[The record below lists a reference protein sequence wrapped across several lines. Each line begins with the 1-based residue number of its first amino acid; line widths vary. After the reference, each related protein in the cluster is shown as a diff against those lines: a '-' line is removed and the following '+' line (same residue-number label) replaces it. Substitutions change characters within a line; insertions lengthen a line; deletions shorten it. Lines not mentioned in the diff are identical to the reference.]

1 MNSSFVFVE
10 LNDLSARV
18 NYILNPIRCTFVSD
32 LSFPHVILQF
42 MHGKEALFLGMSPL
56 WVRFC
61 MMPKPPNCL
70 HRMLMKHHHLRE
82 ALTVCCLVHML

>member
-18 NYILNPIRCTFVSD
+18 NYILNPICCMFVLD

-42 MHGKEALFLGMSPL
+42 MHGKEALFLGMSPPL
-56 WVRFC
+56 GSVLHDAKT
-61 MMPKPPNCL
+61 PKLFASNTN
-70 HRMLMKHHHLRE
+70 E
-82 ALTVCCLVHML
+82 T